1 MINFISVE
9 GTDYGVSEFT
19 QGSGGKFVTREE
31 MYANTILPMC
41 WAGFFKPQ
49 WLEIC
54 KKHSLKFYNLDSG
67 YFGNKK
73 KKTIFRLSVN
83 NFQNVNPII
92 DRPTDRWKQLG
103 LDQYSFEQGS
113 SIVIVPPDRKIIHAL
128 SLGSEDRWIN
138 DIVLKIKSF
147 TDRPIKVRKRPE
159 PRTDRIVS
167 NNFKN
172 FIKDDTF
179 CVVGYSSNAL
189 VEAAM
194 HDIPVISLGHSAT
207 KSLYKYQLNDIE
219 NIKPAAQELK
229 QAWLNHLAYSQFT
242 RDELL
247 SGKAWKLLT
256 SEPSSIRSGA

>member
-1 MINFISVE
+1 
-9 GTDYGVSEFT
+9 
-19 QGSGGKFVTREE
+19 
-31 MYANTILPMC
+31 MC

-92 DRPTDRWKQLG
+92 DRPADRWKQLG

-113 SIVIVPPDRKIIHAL
+113 SIVIVPPDRKITHAL

-207 KSLYKYQLNDIE
+207 KSLYKYQLEDIE
-219 NIKPAAQELK
+219 NIKPADKKLK